1 MLTMKTDSKFCAAME
16 KSKELKPAMMAI
28 PSMGTGAAAGARPKA
43 DGTAKVTVHLRRGAT
58 AKN

>member
-1 MLTMKTDSKFCAAME
+1 ME

-43 DGTAKVTVHLRRGAT
+43 DGSAKVTAHSRRGVT
-58 AKN
+58 AKS

>member
-1 MLTMKTDSKFCAAME
+1 ME

-43 DGTAKVTVHLRRGAT
+43 DGTAKVTVHLRRGVT
-58 AKN
+58 AKS